1 MICLDTTFLVH
12 LWRHRDDTEHPVHG
26 VLREHSEE
34 VFAVPVTAA
43 GEFLEGAA
51 FVSSERLIDGVRF
64 LSMFRIGGASLG
76 TAREYARLTA
86 DLRRT
91 DQLAGV
97 SQADLW
103 IAAWALQHTAT
114 LATTSLRHFQRVPG
128 LKLLPY

>member
-12 LWRHRDDTEHPVHG
+12 LWRHRDDTEHPVHD
-26 VLREHSEE
+26 VLRDHPGE
-34 VFAVPVTAA
+34 VFTVPVTAA

-51 FVSSERLIDGVRF
+51 FVSGERLVDGVRF
-64 LSMFRIGGASLG
+64 LNMFRIGDASLE

-86 DLRRT
+86 DLRRA

-103 IAAWALQHTAT
+103 IAAWALQHAAT
-114 LATTSLRHFQRVPG
+114 LATANLRHFQRVPG